1 MKRCFTG
8 AGSDSLSLQ
17 AMPYKRQRRLQ
28 DMFAAPARPKAAAA
42 PAPILA
48 GAVAAGTAPEPLAA
62 AVAGKRLGGAS
73 DARPVAKAA
82 TVAAVATVDPPAK
95 RRKPGQQGIAAFF
108 NPKQ

>member
-1 MKRCFTG
+1 MKRFFTG
-8 AGSDSLSLQ
+8 AGTDSLSLQ

-42 PAPILA
+42 PASVGA